1 MIIATKKQQRYH
13 RMHCWMHE
21 KRVRPVHSH
30 IAMKFNISTIDTKN
44 TKQSR
49 ILNCKN
55 CNFLPSPWS
64 HVRHDPLHIW
74 WWCNLISVE
83 GYKNGEAFVML
94 FSIVICIRCNNGIF
108 YSCGEWNCL
117 CRNVQGNAH
126 LNIESDGRTRWS
138 TCPGEKGSLRTAK

>member
-1 MIIATKKQQRYH
+1 MIIATKNNNDIIGCIAECMK
-13 RMHCWMHE
+13 
-21 KRVRPVHSH
+21 KRVRPVHPH

-94 FSIVICIRCNNGIF
+94 FSIVICIWCNNGIF

-117 CRNVQGNAH
+117 CRNVH
-126 LNIESDGRTRWS
+126 LNIELDGTTRWS